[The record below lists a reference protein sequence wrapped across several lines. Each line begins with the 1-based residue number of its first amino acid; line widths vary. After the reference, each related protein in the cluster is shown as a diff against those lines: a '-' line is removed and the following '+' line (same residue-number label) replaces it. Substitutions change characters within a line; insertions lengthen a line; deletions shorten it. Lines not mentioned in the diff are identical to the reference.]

1 MRNSKTKLYAI
12 VCTSVL
18 IVLALIVSPLT
29 LTAQD
34 SCSSSSQEKKND
46 KSADNKAKK
55 DDQSQST
62 PDQDKKDKKKKKK
75 SGGQDLLDAGTVFNE
90 RVANDVLGQIRD
102 GLEGHSRRLMLSAF
116 DSDKMDGYLTFED
129 QIDAFFNRYEGFRV
143 HFRIANVTVEG
154 PKGVVLVD
162 AELEQIPATGGAAQR
177 KRTQLR
183 FELEMG
189 RKGWRVVDFRDRGF
203 FS

>member
-1 MRNSKTKLYAI
+1 MRKLFA
-12 VCTSVL
+12 
-18 IVLALIVSPLT
+18 ALLSAFLVALVIALTPLGVK
-29 LTAQD
+29 AQD
-34 SCSSSSQEKKND
+34 SSSSSTKDQKD
-46 KSADNKAKK
+46 KAADDKAKADAQAQDK
-55 DDQSQST
+55 
-62 PDQDKKDKKKKKK
+62 QDKKDKKKKKK
-75 SGGQDLLDAGTVFNE
+75 GSGQDVLDTSAVFNE

-116 DSDKMDGYLTFED
+116 DSDKMDGYLSFED

-143 HFRIANVTVEG
+143 HFRIANVTIEG

-162 AELEQIPATGGAAQR
+162 AELEEIPATGGSPQR

>member
-1 MRNSKTKLYAI
+1 MRKSFASLLCAFLVALVIALTPL
-12 VCTSVL
+12 SVR
-18 IVLALIVSPLT
+18 
-29 LTAQD
+29 AQD
-34 SCSSSSQEKKND
+34 SSSSSTKDQKD
-46 KSADNKAKK
+46 KAADDKAKA
-55 DDQSQST
+55 DAQA
-62 PDQDKKDKKKKKK
+62 QDKKDKKKKKK
-75 SGGQDLLDAGTVFNE
+75 NGGQDVLDTATVFNE

-116 DSDKMDGYLTFED
+116 DSDKMDGYLSFED

-143 HFRIANVTVEG
+143 HFRVANVTIEG

-162 AELEQIPATGGAAQR
+162 AELEEIPATGGSPQR

>member
-1 MRNSKTKLYAI
+1 MRKSFAALLIAFL
-12 VCTSVL
+12 VA
-18 IVLALIVSPLT
+18 IVLAITPLGVR
-29 LTAQD
+29 AQD
-34 SCSSSSQEKKND
+34 STSSSTKDQKD
-46 KSADNKAKK
+46 KAADDKTKA
-55 DDQSQST
+55 DAQA
-62 PDQDKKDKKKKKK
+62 QDKKDKKKKKK
-75 SGGQDLLDAGTVFNE
+75 GGGQDVLDTSAVFNE

-116 DSDKMDGYLTFED
+116 DSDKMDGYLFFED

-143 HFRIANVTVEG
+143 HFRIANVTIEG

-162 AELEQIPATGGAAQR
+162 AELEEIPATGGSPQR

>member
-1 MRNSKTKLYAI
+1 MRKSFATLLCALLVALVI
-12 VCTSVL
+12 ALTSVS
-18 IVLALIVSPLT
+18 VR
-29 LTAQD
+29 AQD
-34 SCSSSSQEKKND
+34 SSSSSTKDQKD
-46 KSADNKAKK
+46 KAADDKAKA
-55 DDQSQST
+55 DAQA
-62 PDQDKKDKKKKKK
+62 QDKKDKKKKKK
-75 SGGQDLLDAGTVFNE
+75 NSGQDVLDTSAVFNE

-116 DSDKMDGYLTFED
+116 DSDKMDGYLSFED

-143 HFRIANVTVEG
+143 HFRIANVTIEG

-162 AELEQIPATGGAAQR
+162 AELEEIPATGGSPQR

>member
-1 MRNSKTKLYAI
+1 MRRLSAFL
-12 VCTSVL
+12 L
-18 IVLALIVSPLT
+18 IACLMVVNTLVSGAA
-29 LTAQD
+29 AQT
-34 SCSSSSQEKKND
+34 SSSSSSSSTPTADD
-46 KSADNKAKK
+46 KMKK
-55 DDQSQST
+55 DDQSSQ
-62 PDQDKKDKKKKKK
+62 DKQDKKDKKKKKK
-75 SGGQDLLDAGTVFNE
+75 GSGGQDVLDTSTVFNE

-116 DSDKMDGYLTFED
+116 DSDKMDGYLSFED

-154 PKGVVLVD
+154 TKGVVLVD
-162 AELEQIPATGGAAQR
+162 ADLEEIPAAGGSPQR
-177 KRTQLR
+177 KRSQLR

>member
-1 MRNSKTKLYAI
+1 MRNSKANLHAI
-12 VCTSVL
+12 VCTSAL
-18 IVLALIVSPLT
+18 IVLALIVSPRT

-34 SCSSSSQEKKND
+34 SVSSSQDKKND
-46 KSADNKAKK
+46 KASDDKAKK

-62 PDQDKKDKKKKKK
+62 QDQNKKDKKKKKK

-177 KRTQLR
+177 KRSQLR

>member
-1 MRNSKTKLYAI
+1 MRNSKANLYAI
-12 VCTSVL
+12 VCTSAL
-18 IVLALIVSPLT
+18 IVLALIASPRT
-29 LTAQD
+29 HTAQD
-34 SCSSSSQEKKND
+34 SVSSSQDKKNNKASD
-46 KSADNKAKK
+46 DKAKK

-62 PDQDKKDKKKKKK
+62 QDQNKKDKKKKKK

-154 PKGVVLVD
+154 PKAVFLVD
-162 AELEQIPATGGAAQR
+162 AELEEIPATGGSPQR